1 MTALKKYCRWLILG
15 VIAGLT
21 VLVCTQYYLCW
32 LAQTELTARFS
43 LAATVVIL
51 LCPLLY
57 FLTIAICR
65 YWFYKETPLVDETEL
80 PFCSVI
86 VPAYNEGKGV
96 FAALESICQNGYPDN
111 RLEIIALN
119 DGSIDDTLKW
129 MNMAAEKHPH
139 LIRVI
144 DLKKN
149 RGKRFALY
157 QGIYAAKGGFI
168 ITIDSDS
175 MLDKDAL
182 KYMIA
187 PLVRNENV
195 AAVSGNVKVA
205 NIANGI
211 MPPMLDACFTFAFD
225 FIRSGQ
231 SVFKRV
237 FCTPGALSAYRKAA
251 LMPVLDEWL
260 NQTFMGHPAGIG
272 EDRALTNLLL
282 REEHDIVMQRS
293 AAIYTNVPETYQ
305 GLCKMLL
312 RWERSNIRENFDM
325 FKFIFKNFQFTDVK
339 RWFMLW
345 TLFQY
350 TLMVMLPILL
360 IWFSLYNVYITNG
373 RILLSILA
381 MSVLWSTIP
390 ATINMQRDFRL
401 VWGSYIYGVFNV
413 FTLFWVIPYAF
424 FTIGNSQ
431 WLTRSRA
438 NSGGKI

>member
-260 NQTFMGHPAGIG
+260 NQTFMGRPAGIG

>member
-111 RLEIIALN
+111 CLEIIALN

-260 NQTFMGHPAGIG
+260 NQTFMGRPAGIG

>member
-1 MTALKKYCRWLILG
+1 MTLLKNCCRWVILG

-65 YWFYKETPLVDETEL
+65 YWFYKETSLVDEAEL

-96 FAALESICQNGYPDN
+96 FAALESICQNGYPAD
-111 RLEIIALN
+111 RLEIIAVN
-119 DGSIDDTLKW
+119 DGSIDDTLKY
-129 MNMAAEKHPH
+129 MNMAAEKYPH

-144 DLKKN
+144 DLNKN
-149 RGKRFALY
+149 QGKRSALY
-157 QGIYAAKGGFI
+157 QGIYAAKGDFI

-187 PLVRNENV
+187 PLVSNENV

-260 NQTFMGHPAGIG
+260 NQTFMGRPAGIG

-360 IWFSLYNVYITNG
+360 IWFSLYNVYVTNG

>member
-1 MTALKKYCRWLILG
+1 M
-15 VIAGLT
+15 
-21 VLVCTQYYLCW
+21 
-32 LAQTELTARFS
+32 
-43 LAATVVIL
+43 
-51 LCPLLY
+51 
-57 FLTIAICR
+57 
-65 YWFYKETPLVDETEL
+65 
-80 PFCSVI
+80 
-86 VPAYNEGKGV
+86 
-96 FAALESICQNGYPDN
+96 
-111 RLEIIALN
+111 
-119 DGSIDDTLKW
+119 
-129 MNMAAEKHPH
+129 
-139 LIRVI
+139 
-144 DLKKN
+144 
-149 RGKRFALY
+149 
-157 QGIYAAKGGFI
+157 
-168 ITIDSDS
+168 
-175 MLDKDAL
+175 
-182 KYMIA
+182 
-187 PLVRNENV
+187 RNENV

-260 NQTFMGHPAGIG
+260 NQTFMGRPAGIG

>member
-260 NQTFMGHPAGIG
+260 NQTFMGRPAGIG

-401 VWGSYIYGVFNV
+401 VWGSYIYGIFNV

>member
-231 SVFKRV
+231 SVFNRV

-260 NQTFMGHPAGIG
+260 NQTFMGRPAGIG

>member
-65 YWFYKETPLVDETEL
+65 YWFYKETPLVDEAEL

-260 NQTFMGHPAGIG
+260 NQTFMGRPAGIG

-424 FTIGNSQ
+424 FTIGKSQ

>member
-282 REEHDIVMQRS
+282 REEHDIVMQCS